1 MSSNGFLGNEHNT
14 GSSVLSGNTA
24 PASKRHPLDINLIEE
39 NEKRINH
46 FATGMNGYKMFLVFM
61 FACIFGVFVETVFW
75 FIRTQ
80 QIESRASFVFGPL
93 NLVYG
98 VGGILLTVVLYRLRE
113 KPIVIIAVIGAMIGC
128 SVEYLCSLLQ
138 ERVFGSVSWH
148 YSDHFDIGGRT
159 NLKYAL
165 FWGILAIFWIK
176 VIYPLL
182 SKAILLIPQKT
193 GKILTWMMVLFMI
206 FNLTLSFFSV
216 RRWMERRT
224 TSEPVNAVDGLMDEW
239 FPDETMEKLFP
250 NMRYLG
256 RDKSSDD

>member
-1 MSSNGFLGNEHNT
+1 MSSKGFWGSNQDAD
-14 GSSVLSGNTA
+14 SSVMSGSNS
-24 PASKRHPLDINLIEE
+24 PALKGHPLNINLIEE

-46 FATGMNGYKMFLVFM
+46 FAAGMNGYKMFWVFM
-61 FACIFGVFVETVFW
+61 FACVFGVFVETVFW

-98 VGGILLTVVLYRLRE
+98 VGGFFLTVILYRLRE
-113 KPIVIIAVIGAMIGC
+113 KPIVVIATVGAVIGC
-128 SVEYLCSLLQ
+128 SVEYLCSFFQ
-138 ERVFGSVSWH
+138 EHIFGSISWH

-165 FWGILAIFWIK
+165 FWGILAIMWIK
-176 VIYPLL
+176 VMYPLL
-182 SKAILLIPQKT
+182 SQAILIIPQRM
-193 GKILTWMMVLFMI
+193 GKGLTWMLVVFMAL
-206 FNLTLSFFSV
+206 NLGLSFVSV

-224 TSEPVNAVDGLMDEW
+224 APEPAYAIDSLMDEW
-239 FPDETMEKLFP
+239 FPDETMEKVFP

-256 RDKSSDD
+256 KDKSAET

>member
-1 MSSNGFLGNEHNT
+1 MSDNGFSGSENDA
-14 GSSVLSGNTA
+14 GSSVISGSTS
-24 PASKRHPLDINLIEE
+24 PASKKHSLDINLIEE

-46 FATGMNGYKMFLVFM
+46 FAAGMNGYKMFWIFM

-98 VGGILLTVVLYRLRE
+98 LGGFFLTIILYHLRE
-113 KPIVIIAVIGAMIGC
+113 KPLVIIASVGAVIGC
-128 SVEYLCSLLQ
+128 SVEYLCSFFQ
-138 ERVFGSVSWH
+138 EHIFGSISWH

-165 FWGILAIFWIK
+165 FWGILAILWIK
-176 VIYPLL
+176 VMYPLL
-182 SKAILLIPQKT
+182 SKGILLIPQRT
-193 GKILTWMMVLFMI
+193 GKILTWMMILFMVV
-206 FNLTLSFFSV
+206 NLGLSFLSV
-216 RRWMERRT
+216 RRWIERRT
-224 TSEPVNAVDGLMDEW
+224 IDEPIDAIDNLMDKW
-239 FPDETMEKLFP
+239 FPDETMEKVFP

-256 RDKSSDD
+256 IDKSSDN